1 MTCIN
6 CGKPHNGHFTMLLGV
21 FKLCR
26 QCETTGIQNENML
39 KQGIVVESVD
49 RKTGQLVKQTFRS

>member
-1 MTCIN
+1 MNCIN

-26 QCETTGIQNENML
+26 QCETTGTQNENML

-49 RKTGQLVKQTFRS
+49 QKTGQLVKQTFRS

>member
-1 MTCIN
+1 MNCIN
-6 CGKPHNGHFTMLLGV
+6 CSKTHNGHFTMVMGM
-21 FKLCR
+21 FKLCQ
-26 QCETTGIQNENML
+26 QCETTGTQNENML

>member
-1 MTCIN
+1 MVM
-6 CGKPHNGHFTMLLGV
+6 GM

-26 QCETTGIQNENML
+26 QCETTGTQNENML